1 MGLFPK
7 LLEKALRVLRVK
19 HSLSCFFSLFQ
30 GDIGPFSPS
39 LPIDIPLW
47 MAINLKQRQKA
58 RIRPPDWME
67 VGRILFTRLTQDLIY
82 YYNKTCV
89 KRPLKNRQNNDLND
103 KW

>member
-1 MGLFPK
+1 MVSPDYCIDLYGRIRK
-7 LLEKALRVLRVK
+7 QRVR
-19 HSLSCFFSLFQ
+19 HNLSCFFSLFQ

-67 VGRILFTRLTQDLIY
+67 VGRILFATLTRDDNPFTFTI
-82 YYNKTCV
+82 KPV
-89 KRPLKNRQNNDLND
+89 
-103 KW
+103 